1 MTPLGILL
9 SILQA
14 PVAPVHPYAVTAPG
28 GTRIDE
34 YYWMNDR
41 GDPEVMEYL
50 EAENAYAES
59 LMAGTAGLRDA
70 LVSEMVARIPSS
82 DTTAAVPYNG
92 YLYRTRYPEGADYP
106 VYERIE
112 EGRADGRWTELLDVS
127 VFGAM
132 YEYVEVTAPSISPDG
147 VTAAFAVDT
156 TGSLVYTVIFE
167 DIATGDFLADT
178 LEGTDGSLVWASD
191 GRTVFYGLQDSTWR
205 TDRIVRHVL
214 GTGQDQDTVV
224 YQEFDATFWP
234 WVYSSASDE
243 YIFIDTSSSTSSE
256 VWYLDSDDPSGEFRV
271 VQPRTPD
278 LEYSVTGFGDSLYV
292 LTNLEAVDFRLM
304 RCAPGATGTEDWV
317 EVVPGRRGFLMEDFE
332 VFPSGIALAVRDDGV
347 MKLMV
352 LDRRTRTMAA
362 VAGEDEPSG
371 IWLTGNGEPGR
382 DVVRYAVS
390 TLEKPTSI
398 LEYSI
403 LSGETSL
410 VRTSPVGGGYDP
422 GAYESRVAYAT
433 ASDGSRVPISMVWR
447 PDAGGG
453 WPRPLVLYGY
463 GAYGYSNDPWFSS
476 SRLSLLDRGFVFAIA
491 HVRGGSEMG
500 RSWYDEGRL
509 LSKRNTFTDFVACAE
524 HLVGEGVTSTD
535 MLFAMGESAGG
546 LLVGAVV
553 TMRPDLFRGAI
564 AGVPFVDVVTTML
577 DPSIPLTTNEYEEW
591 GDPSDPVYYDYMLSY
606 SPYDNITAAD
616 YPAMLLT
623 AGWND
628 TQVSYWEPAKFVARM
643 RALRTDDDM
652 LMLRTDLGSGHGG
665 KSGRFGW
672 LEDTAF
678 EYAFLLRCLDLPAI

>member
-1 MTPLGILL
+1 VI
-9 SILQA
+9 
-14 PVAPVHPYAVTAPG
+14 APG

-34 YYWMNDR
+34 YYWMKDR
-41 GDPEVMEYL
+41 DDPEVMEYL

-59 LMAGTAGLRDA
+59 LMAGTGGLRDS
-70 LVSEMVARIPSS
+70 LVAEMASRIPSS

-92 YLYRTRYPEGADYP
+92 FLYRTRFPEGADYP

-112 EGRADGRWTELLDVS
+112 ESAADGRWTELLDVS
-127 VFGAM
+127 VLGSM
-132 YEYVEVTAPSISPDG
+132 YGYVDAAGPFVSPDG
-147 VTAAFAVDT
+147 ETAAFAVDT
-156 TGSLVYTVIFE
+156 TGSLVYMVIFE
-167 DIATGDFLADT
+167 NITTGDFLADT

-214 GTGQDQDTVV
+214 GTAQEQDVVV

-234 WVYSSASDE
+234 WVYGSASDE
-243 YIFIDTSSSTSSE
+243 YIFINTSSSTSSE
-256 VWYLDSDDPSGEFRV
+256 VWYLDSDNPSGEFRV
-271 VQPRTPD
+271 VQPRTPAV
-278 LEYSVTGFGDSLYV
+278 EYGVTGLGDSLFI
-292 LTNLEAVDFRLM
+292 LTNLDAVDFRLM
-304 RCAPGATGTEDWV
+304 RCAPPGTGIGDWV
-317 EVVPGRRGFLMEDFE
+317 EVVPGRRGFLIEDFE
-332 VFPSGIALAVRDDGV
+332 VFPSGIALVVRDAGI

-352 LDRRTRTMAA
+352 LDRASRTLAA

-371 IWLTGNGEPGR
+371 IWLTGNSEPER

-390 TLEKPTSI
+390 TLEEPTSI
-398 LEYSI
+398 FEHGI
-403 LSGETSL
+403 RSGGTTRL
-410 VRTSPVGGGYDP
+410 RTGPVGGGFDP
-422 GAYESRVAYAT
+422 AAYESRVTYAT
-433 ASDGSRVPISMVWR
+433 APDGRMVPVSMVWR
-447 PDAGGG
+447 PDACGDG
-453 WPRPLVLYGY
+453 PRPLVLYGY

-500 RSWYDEGRL
+500 RSWYEEGRL

-524 HLVGEGVTSTD
+524 HLVREGITSTD

-591 GDPSDPVYYDYMLSY
+591 GNPSDPVYYDYMLSY
-606 SPYDNITAAD
+606 SPYDNIRAAD

-652 LMLRTDLGSGHGG
+652 LLLRTDLGSGHGG

-672 LEDTAF
+672 LEDMAF
-678 EYAFLLRCLDLPAI
+678 EYAFLVRCLGRPAI